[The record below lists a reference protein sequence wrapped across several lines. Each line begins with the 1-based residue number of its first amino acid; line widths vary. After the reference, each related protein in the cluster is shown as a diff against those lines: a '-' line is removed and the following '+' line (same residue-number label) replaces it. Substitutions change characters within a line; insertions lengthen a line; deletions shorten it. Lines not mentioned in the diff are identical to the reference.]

1 MLEAEKLWP
10 AELLRDGLHLP
21 CGDAL
26 HGHLRQGGHER
37 LLRARVAL
45 KEGGLELAV
54 TVPGDPELE
63 LADTGHQATFVIAG
77 PVALATFLALVGAGP
92 QELGH
97 LGLRD
102 LLDGRFDQRFHPVT
116 VFRHEGFE
124 VDRVGAMLL
133 HGHGMVPPQD
143 MGLTNIPHTMTSEF
157 AHKSVYYPSPFVRHP
172 NVFYIITDL

>member
-1 MLEAEKLWP
+1 MPKAEKPWP
-10 AELLRDGLHLP
+10 RELLRDGLHLP

-26 HGHLRQGGHER
+26 HGHLRQGGYEG
-37 LLRARVAL
+37 LLRALVAF

-63 LADTGHQATFVIAG
+63 LADTSHQAAFVIAG
-77 PVALATFLALVGAGP
+77 PVALATFLALLGAGP

-102 LLDGRFDQRFHPVT
+102 LLDSRLDQRFHPVT

-124 VDRVGAMLL
+124 VDRVGARLL
-133 HGHGMVPPQD
+133 HGHGRVPPQD
-143 MGLTNIPHTMTSEF
+143 MGL
-157 AHKSVYYPSPFVRHP
+157 VQPSSYH
-172 NVFYIITDL
+172 DL